1 MKEIIYREAVYLW
14 YYFDLQFRQ
23 IFWYW
28 VLGMIIGSAI
38 SVFAKN
44 YIHKAAEFLG
54 KRIPGIVGLVFASLL
69 GIASPLCMYG
79 TIPICAAF
87 SRKGIKDDFLAAFM
101 MSSILLNPQL
111 IIYSA
116 ALGGTMLAVRIASC
130 FLMGIAAGLLVH
142 IFYCRKNKGNAEQNN
157 SVVSS
162 ASTTRQSSSTT
173 NQSASTSKQSSSAV
187 EQRRP
192 EGRVSNHQNEFNAEP
207 PASAKKSYFD
217 FSSFDEPKNRD
228 TDPNIFLRFIKNLWR
243 NIKATGPMFLLG
255 IALSAIFQ
263 RYVPA
268 DAMARL
274 FGKQNEAFG
283 LLMAA
288 TIGVPL
294 YVCGG
299 GTIPLLQQWLAEGM
313 SRGSAAAFMLTGPST
328 KITNLGALKIALG
341 IKNFALYIAFVIL
354 FSLLTGFVVNLFF

>member
-1 MKEIIYREAVYLW
+1 MLEVIHREFIYLW

-28 VLGMIIGSAI
+28 VAGIVIGSCV

-44 YIHKAAEFLG
+44 WIHAAAEWVG
-54 KRIPGIVGLVFASLL
+54 KRVPGIVGLIFASAL
-69 GIASPLCMYG
+69 GIASPFCMYG

-111 IIYSA
+111 IIYST
-116 ALGGTMLAVRIASC
+116 ALGGGMLAVRIVSA
-130 FLMGIAAGLLVH
+130 FLCGITAGLLVRM
-142 IFYCRKNKGNAEQNN
+142 FYCRKHSCHAEL
-157 SVVSS
+157 VS
-162 ASTTRQSSSTT
+162 ASVDEEIPKLIR
-173 NQSASTSKQSSSAV
+173 ND
-187 EQRRP
+187 
-192 EGRVSNHQNEFNAEP
+192 G
-207 PASAKKSYFD
+207 YFD
-217 FSSFDEPKNRD
+217 FSSFDEPHNHD
-228 TDPNIFLRFIKNLWR
+228 TDPNLFLRLIKNIWR
-243 NIKATGPMFLLG
+243 NIKATGLWFLLG

-268 DAMARL
+268 ESMAKL
-274 FGKQNEAFG
+274 FGKEHEGFG

-299 GTIPLLQQWLAEGM
+299 GTIPLIIQWLADGM
-313 SRGSAAAFMLTGPST
+313 SYGSAAAFMITGPAT

-341 IKNFALYIAFVIL
+341 AKHFALYILFVIL
-354 FSLLTGFVVNLFF
+354 FSLLTGALVNSALRPAF